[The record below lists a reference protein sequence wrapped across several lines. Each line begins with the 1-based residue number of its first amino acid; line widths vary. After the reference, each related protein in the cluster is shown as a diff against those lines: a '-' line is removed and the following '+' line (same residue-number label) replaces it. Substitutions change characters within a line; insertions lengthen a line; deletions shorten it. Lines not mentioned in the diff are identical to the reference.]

1 MTDSSDEPDPP
12 ARKSYEL
19 RELRELRELHTG
31 AAASFLGDVREVSQ
45 PSRPSRLRVSKV
57 TKVEDPPFSLNQGD
71 KTFVQESRHTIN
83 FVNFA
88 RRSVRGTLRG
98 RNHLG
103 EIQVEPEPPI
113 C

>member
-1 MTDSSDEPDPP
+1 MEH
-12 ARKSYEL
+12 EG
-19 RELRELRELHTG
+19 H
-31 AAASFLGDVREVSQ
+31 
-45 PSRPSRLRVSKV
+45 KV
-57 TKVEDPPFSLNQGD
+57 EEVEDPPFSLNQGD

-98 RNHLG
+98 RNRLG
-103 EIQVEPEPPI
+103 KIQVEPEPPI